1 MAHFAKLDEN
11 NIVTTV
17 VVVEN
22 ASLRDVSGEE
32 VEQVG
37 IDFLR
42 NLYDDQDA
50 VWVQTSYNNN
60 FRNVYAGIGYT
71 YNAEDDAFY
80 PPQDYP
86 SWVWNSE
93 IKVWESPIGLP
104 PEDNGY
110 EWNETDQQ
118 WDLIDN

>member
-22 ASLRDVSGEE
+22 ASLRDVNGEE

-50 VWVQTSYNNN
+50 VWVQTSYNHN
-60 FRNVYAGIGYT
+60 FRNKFAGIGYT

-104 PEDNGY
+104 PEDSGY

-118 WDLIDN
+118 WELI